1 MITRKKLAETLRIIR
16 TDGATAFYN
25 GTLAGTIAEEVGAAG
40 GPLTS
45 AELAQYM

>member
-45 AELAQYM
+45 ADLAQYM